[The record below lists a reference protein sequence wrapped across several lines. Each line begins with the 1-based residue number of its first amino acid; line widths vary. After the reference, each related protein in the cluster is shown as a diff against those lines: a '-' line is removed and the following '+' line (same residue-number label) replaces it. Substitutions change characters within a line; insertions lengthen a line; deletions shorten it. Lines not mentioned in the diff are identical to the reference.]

1 MGTTISQYLKA
12 ERIDRSEPASF
23 YVPGLRDWR
32 QFKTP
37 KGKAGMALRSRATEE
52 KVYPVESEDGAE
64 D

>member
-1 MGTTISQYLKA
+1 MTTLSQYLKA

-23 YVPGLRDWR
+23 YVPGIDDWR

-37 KGKAGMALRSRATEE
+37 KGKAGMATRSRAPDEVLYE
-52 KVYPVESEDGAE
+52 VESEDVIE